1 MKIAVLSGKG
11 GTGKTT
17 VSASLSATIKPSQ
30 YVDCDVEEPNGYIFL
45 KPEIKRSIPVN
56 VEIPSVDEAI
66 CTGCGVC
73 AKACQFHALA
83 VIKNKVILFPE
94 ICHHCGACY
103 IACKPGAMTASERTI
118 GVIEMNGDQ
127 TFAQGKLNIGE
138 PVAVPVIKKLKEYLR
153 TDIPVILDCSPGAS
167 CTVVQSLEGC
177 DFCLLVTEPT
187 PFGLHDLKIAVSL
200 VKKLGFPFGIVINK
214 ALENNSIVED
224 YCKEEGIEILLKI
237 PYSKEIAESYSG
249 GTLPVQS
256 NIEWAARFIELYDKM
271 KERVNQ

>member
-45 KPEIKRSIPVN
+45 KPEIKQSIPVK
-56 VEIPSVDEAI
+56 VEIPCVDEAI
-66 CTGCGVC
+66 CTGCGAC

-103 IACKPGAMTASERTI
+103 IACKPGAITASERTI
-118 GVIEMNGDQ
+118 GVIGMNDDQ
-127 TFAQGKLNIGE
+127 TFAQGKLHIGE
-138 PVAVPVIKKLKEYLR
+138 PVAVPVIKRLKEYLR
-153 TDIPVILDCSPGAS
+153 KDIPVIIDCSPGAS
-167 CTVVQSLEGC
+167 CTVVQSLESC

-214 ALENNSIVED
+214 ALENNSLVED

-249 GTLPVQS
+249 GTLPVQ
-256 NIEWAARFIELYDKM
+256 NKEWAERFTELYDRI

>member
-45 KPEIKRSIPVN
+45 KPEIKQSIPVN

-66 CTGCGVC
+66 CTGCGAC

-83 VIKNKVILFPE
+83 AIKNKVILFPE

-103 IACKPGAMTASERTI
+103 IACKPGAITASERTI
-118 GVIEMNGDQ
+118 GVIEMNDDQ
-127 TFAQGKLNIGE
+127 TFAQGKLHIGE
-138 PVAVPVIKKLKEYLR
+138 PVAVPVIKRLKEYLR
-153 TDIPVILDCSPGAS
+153 KDIPVIIDCSPGAS

-214 ALENNSIVED
+214 ALENNSLLED
-224 YCKEEGIEILLKI
+224 YCKKEGIEILLKI

-256 NIEWAARFIELYDKM
+256 KEWTERFTELYDRI

>member
-45 KPEIKRSIPVN
+45 KPEIKQSIPVN

-66 CTGCGVC
+66 CTGCGAC

-103 IACKPGAMTASERTI
+103 IACKRGAITASERTI
-118 GVIEMNGDQ
+118 GVIEMNDDQ
-127 TFAQGKLNIGE
+127 TFAQGKLHIGE
-138 PVAVPVIKKLKEYLR
+138 PVAVPVIKRLKEYLR
-153 TDIPVILDCSPGAS
+153 KDIPVIIDCSPGAS

-214 ALENNSIVED
+214 ALESNSLVED

-237 PYSKEIAESYSG
+237 PYSKEIAESYSD

-256 NIEWAARFIELYDKM
+256 KEWAERFTELYDRI

>member
-256 NIEWAARFIELYDKM
+256 KEWAERFTELYDRI

>member
-45 KPEIKRSIPVN
+45 KPDIKHSIPVN
-56 VEIPSVDEAI
+56 VEIPCVDESI
-66 CTGCGVC
+66 CTSCGAC

-118 GVIEMNGDQ
+118 GVIEMNDDQ

-214 ALENNSIVED
+214 ALENNSLIQD

-237 PYSKEIAESYSG
+237 PYLKEIAKNYSG
-249 GTLPVQS
+249 GTLPVQ
-256 NIEWAARFIELYDKM
+256 NNKEWAARFIELYDKI
-271 KERVNQ
+271 KERVLQ